1 MRGKAGIWQPHGWLP
16 GIRTAGL
23 RRLLLPTCGQLGS
36 PPGCP
41 AWQTISVGHGF
52 VWEGHRDVLHRD
64 AIHNGGEGVQAVG
77 VCGVSCEQVV
87 CREKVEAVPRA
98 VQGVPGPRMR

>member
-1 MRGKAGIWQPHGWLP
+1 M
-16 GIRTAGL
+16 
-23 RRLLLPTCGQLGS
+23 
-36 PPGCP
+36 
-41 AWQTISVGHGF
+41 
-52 VWEGHRDVLHRD
+52 
-64 AIHNGGEGVQAVG
+64 QAVG